1 MTTWFI
7 SRHPGA
13 IEWARQ
19 QGLRVDEYVAHLD
32 PLRIRAGDT
41 VIGSLPVNLAAQ
53 VCEAGARYLHLS
65 LELPANLRGVELT
78 SEQLTAL
85 GARTQAFDVRYQL
98 PASTP

>member
-19 QGLRVDEYVAHLD
+19 QGLRVDEYLTHLD
-32 PLRIRAGDT
+32 PGRIRAGDT

-53 VCEAGARYLHLS
+53 VCEAGARYLHIS
-65 LELPANLRGVELT
+65 LELPAKLRGREL
-78 SEQLTAL
+78 SADELAAC
-85 GARTQAFDVRYQL
+85 GAKLQAFQVRTFGE
-98 PASTP
+98 AEVE

>member
-19 QGLRVDEYVAHLD
+19 QNLHVDEYVAHLD
-32 PLRIRAGDT
+32 TARIRAGDT

-53 VCEAGARYLHLS
+53 VCAAGARYLHLS
-65 LELPANLRGVELT
+65 LELPAQLRGVELRAD
-78 SEQLTAL
+78 QLTAL
-85 GARTQAFDVRYQL
+85 GARLQAYEVRAPGCE
-98 PASTP
+98 PAP